1 MDRRKII
8 QELKER
14 TSDINRRSFVC
25 LWAIVDGAPKVV
37 REAQIYGRKTI
48 HLIDGTN
55 ESEASELDKYDLIE
69 LERMAEAQREENLQE
84 YELQGN
90 PPENI
95 LFFYNFHA
103 VVREFDLTNIG
114 MVYYKS
120 KYPLRRCRCTRDA
133 DKVFEAFVKAFR
145 EEVLK

>member
-14 TSDINRRSFVC
+14 TSDINRKSFVC

-37 REAQIYGRKTI
+37 REAQIYGRTTI

-55 ESEASELDKYDLIE
+55 ESEASELDKYGLIE

-120 KYPLRRCRCTRDA
+120 KYPLKRCRCTRDA

>member
-69 LERMAEAQREENLQE
+69 LERMAEDQREENLQE

-95 LFFYNFHA
+95 LYFYNFHA

-133 DKVFEAFVKAFR
+133 DKVFEAFVKAFGK
-145 EEVLK
+145 EVLK